1 MLSGKTG
8 FTGKAGYCYV
18 AALKKEGKAF
28 TVALLG
34 CGGNCHRTRR
44 TNGRICGKLDQ
55 YAFDTYNWYDIFDR
69 GENIS
74 GGGGE
79 AGRER
84 NDGAHTES
92 AIGKTDVSDASA
104 RGQKPDIRY
113 EYRPSWK
120 HRFMKDR
127 RSGRH
132 PIILMTSRWLLID
145 SCGRNSGED

>member
-34 CGGNCHRTRR
+34 CGWPPHKTYKWADMR
-44 TNGRICGKLDQ
+44 KLDQ

-69 GENIS
+69 EKTFPEVEVRRGVK
-74 GGGGE
+74 GT
-79 AGRER
+79 
-84 NDGAHTES
+84 TES

-104 RGQKPDIRY
+104 RGR
-113 EYRPSWK
+113 EA
-120 HRFMKDR
+120 
-127 RSGRH
+127 RH
-132 PIILMTSRWLLID
+132 PL
-145 SCGRNSGED
+145 